1 MKISREL
8 IGVRLLFSLSNK
20 GTAIAKSSPLLPKL
34 MKYKWAT
41 IINHSQTHIFSFI
54 TTNQQTSSQCYSII
68 FIFD

>member
-41 IINHSQTHIFSFI
+41 VINHSQTHIFFLYKLI
-54 TTNQQTSSQCYSII
+54 HYYKPTN
-68 FIFD
+68 